1 MSKNK
6 NTKTTNPR
14 CSSSSSSKNNK
25 ETEGVDKCL
34 ERSKYVYDLV
44 NGWIENADNK
54 VSVSCGM
61 FSVVFGI
68 VSFLVEHYSNMTD
81 MPVANEFWHCIY
93 KGSFVISLIVMVVA
107 VLFYARAITP
117 NLKSSGEKKIPKKY
131 PIFYG
136 DISSLR
142 LTEYR
147 ERIINGNDND
157 FKEELIREIH
167 TNSQICTRK
176 MKQYKFGIIL
186 SVIAI
191 GFAFISL
198 ISHFLMYK

>member
-1 MSKNK
+1 MSNNK

-14 CSSSSSSKNNK
+14 CSSGSSKNNK
-25 ETEGVDKCL
+25 ETERVDKGL

-68 VSFLVEHYSNMTD
+68 LSFLSDHYLNMTD
-81 MPVANEFWHCIY
+81 MPVVNESWHCIY
-93 KGSFVISLIVMVVA
+93 KWSFIVSLLVMAVA
-107 VLFYARAITP
+107 VFFYARAITP
-117 NLKSSGEKKIPKKY
+117 NLKSSGEKRIPKKY
-131 PIFYG
+131 PIYYG

-147 ERIINGNDND
+147 ERIIKGDDND
-157 FKEELIREIH
+157 FNEELIREIH

-176 MKQYKFGIIL
+176 MKQYKLGIIL

-198 ISHFLMYK
+198 ISRFLMYK

>member
-14 CSSSSSSKNNK
+14 CSSGSSKNNK
-25 ETEGVDKCL
+25 ETERVDKGL
-34 ERSKYVYDLV
+34 ERSKYVNDLV

-68 VSFLVEHYSNMTD
+68 LSFLSDHYLNMTD
-81 MPVANEFWHCIY
+81 MPVVNESWHCIY
-93 KGSFVISLIVMVVA
+93 KWSFIVSLLVMAVA
-107 VLFYARAITP
+107 VFFYARAITH
-117 NLKSSGEKKIPKKY
+117 NLKSSGEKRIPKKY
-131 PIFYG
+131 PIYYG

-147 ERIINGNDND
+147 ERIIKGDDND
-157 FKEELIREIH
+157 FNEELIREIH

-176 MKQYKFGIIL
+176 MKQYKLGIIL

-198 ISHFLMYK
+198 ISRFLMYK